1 MRYTGSKA
9 KRCRA
14 AGMNLYGNDKF
25 DRLQTRNPMPP
36 GQHGAAKKKKSDY
49 ALHLL
54 EKQKIKW
61 TYGVSERQLVKIYEE
76 AAKAKAVTGT
86 KLLQLLECRLDNIL
100 YRSGLFNSRDQ
111 VRQLVSH
118 GHVLVN
124 NRRMSIPSARLRTGD
139 VVSIKESSIPFVKNV
154 TRANKLVC
162 PVFLTLD
169 EPKMSVTFTSIPDRD
184 QIDQNFKESALV
196 EYYSR

>member
-14 AGMNLYGNDKF
+14 TGMNLYGNDKF
-25 DRLQTRNPMPP
+25 DRLQMRNPMPP

-111 VRQLVSH
+111 VRQLVTH

-139 VVSIKESSIPFVKNV
+139 VVSIKESSLAFVKNV

-162 PVFLTLD
+162 PIFLTLD
-169 EPKMSVTFTSIPDRD
+169 EPKMSVTFTAIPDRD